1 MREPLHRLV
10 GLKRFK
16 DDDTGGVLIYTA
28 FALSILLGVAGLAV
42 DVAAWQ
48 AQKRSIQTTA
58 DAAAFAGAN
67 ELVRLHNK
75 TNRDDGATAAAEL
88 AAAMN
93 NYVDPDDGDPD
104 PDALTINIPPLYG
117 EFAGATNAVE
127 AIVRRPVP
135 TFLAGL
141 VFDGAAHVSAR
152 SVAHADYG
160 EYCVMALNSSK
171 SNSLKVSGGAN
182 LNLNCGVY
190 VNSEGGGDNALSAP
204 GGGCINA
211 TVIRS
216 AGPYNKSGCYNPK
229 PFENTARLITPN
241 PFEGLFPVPSE
252 ASEPCDGVGNT
263 TVNNGEVFELDSGRH
278 CNKITVQNGGE
289 LVLKDG
295 VHVFDGA
302 ALTIHGLV
310 HGEVGGDGVNL
321 YYPPSTGSNDALDM
335 ASDAEVHLAAPTDP
349 SNPLA
354 NVLIYVDEAAGGN
367 VQHTVTAQST
377 STLSGMIYMPGQ
389 DIKFSG
395 GSNTEGVMIV
405 ADEIDLSGQANFD
418 NLGTIPQ
425 FVNQEDLKA
434 KLIE

>member
-1 MREPLHRLV
+1 MREPLHRLA

-16 DDDTGGVLIYTA
+16 EDDAGGVLIYTA

-88 AAAMN
+88 AASMN
-93 NYVDPDDGDPD
+93 SYVDPDDGDPD

-141 VFDGAAHVSAR
+141 VFDGPAHVSAR

-160 EYCVMALNSSK
+160 EYCVMALNSSQP
-171 SNSLKVSGGAN
+171 NSLKVSGGAA

-190 VNSEGGGDNALSAP
+190 VNSDGGGGGDNALSAP

-211 TVIRS
+211 TIIRS
-216 AGPYNKSGCYNPK
+216 AGPYNKTGCYNPK

-252 ASEPCDGVGNT
+252 ASDPCDGIGNT
-263 TVNNGEVFELDSGRH
+263 VVNNGETFTLPAGRH

-289 LVLKDG
+289 LIFEEG

-302 ALTIHGLV
+302 ALTVHGLV
-310 HGEVGGDGVNL
+310 QEEPGSAGVNIYL
-321 YYPPSTGSNDALDM
+321 PADTGSNDAIDF
-335 ASDAEVHLAAPTDP
+335 ASDAEVHLAAPTVG
-349 SNPLA
+349 PLA
-354 NVLIYVDEAAGGN
+354 NVLIYVDEGAGGN
-367 VQHTVTAQST
+367 VQHSITAQST

-395 GSNTEGVMIV
+395 GSATSGVMIV

-418 NLGTIPQ
+418 NLGTLPQ

>member
-1 MREPLHRLV
+1 MREPLHRLAE
-10 GLKRFK
+10 LKRFK
-16 DDDTGGVLIYTA
+16 EDDAGGVLIYTA

-67 ELVRLHNK
+67 ELVRLHDK

-88 AAAMN
+88 AASMN
-93 NYVDPDDGDPD
+93 SYVDPDDGDPD

-141 VFDGAAHVSAR
+141 VFDGPAHVSAR

-160 EYCVMALNSSK
+160 EYCVMALNSSQP
-171 SNSLKVSGGAN
+171 NSLKVSGGAN

-190 VNSEGGGDNALSAP
+190 VNSDGGGGGDNALSAP

-216 AGPYNKSGCYNPK
+216 AGPYNKTGCYNPK

-252 ASEPCDGVGNT
+252 ASDPCDGIGNT
-263 TVNNGEVFELDSGRH
+263 TVHNGEVFELDSGRH

-321 YYPPSTGSNDALDM
+321 YYPPGTGSNDALDM
-335 ASDAEVHLAAPTDP
+335 ASDAEVHLAAPTVG
-349 SNPLA
+349 PLA
-354 NVLIYVDEAAGGN
+354 NVLLYVDEGAGGN
-367 VQHTVTAQST
+367 VQHSITAQST

-395 GSNTEGVMIV
+395 GSATSGVMIV

-418 NLGTIPQ
+418 NLGTLPQ

>member
-1 MREPLHRLV
+1 MRELLHRLDEV
-10 GLKRFK
+10 KRFK
-16 DDDTGGVLIYTA
+16 EDDAGGVLIYTA
-28 FALSILLGVAGLAV
+28 FAISILLGVAGLAV

-67 ELVRLHNK
+67 ELVRSHDK
-75 TNRDDGATAAAEL
+75 TNREDGATAAAEL

-93 NYVDPDDGDPD
+93 SYVDPDDGDPD
-104 PDALTINIPPLYG
+104 PDALTINIPPRYG

-141 VFDGAAHVSAR
+141 VFDGPAHVSAR
-152 SVAHADYG
+152 AVAHADYG
-160 EYCVMALNSSK
+160 KYCVFALNPTQP
-171 SNSLKVSGGAN
+171 NALKVSGGAN

-190 VNSEGGGDNALSAP
+190 VNSDGSGDNALSSP

-211 TVIRS
+211 TVIRA

-229 PFENTARLITPN
+229 PFEKTAPLITPN
-241 PFEGLFPVPSE
+241 PFEGMFPVPSE
-252 ASEPCDGVGNT
+252 ATDPCDGIGNT
-263 TVNNGEVFELDSGRH
+263 VVNNGEIFELDSGRH

-321 YYPPSTGSNDALDM
+321 YYPPGTGSNDALDM

-354 NVLIYVDEAAGGN
+354 NVLIYVDEDAGGN
-367 VQHTVTAQST
+367 VEHTVTAQST

-418 NLGTIPQ
+418 NLGTLPS
-425 FVNQEDLKA
+425 FVNQKDMTA